1 MGVGLRCRGAPR
13 RRPLWP
19 FGDRDRLL
27 ERARVELALH
37 AMDQAAALDPALE
50 LPASEIAE
58 ARALLSAG
66 EPDRPPPPD
75 GIGYRRGDVKI
86 ELGDGWSL
94 GVPGYF
100 RRSMIDG
107 GLSLVFAHG
116 PRLILATILS
126 GERRQGAGPR
136 RAPRREDVAE
146 RLNPDSVVFETEG
159 GVSWFDVERREGE
172 GRAPRLRLRGT
183 SVAPDGEALLS
194 VGFADEAELEWAK
207 AVLNS
212 LVWEG
217 PAT

>member
-66 EPDRPPPPD
+66 EPDRPPPPPD
-75 GIGYRRGDVKI
+75 GIDYRRGD
-86 ELGDGWSL
+86 

-183 SVAPDGEALLS
+183 SVAPDGETLLS

>member
-1 MGVGLRCRGAPR
+1 
-13 RRPLWP
+13 
-19 FGDRDRLL
+19 LL

-66 EPDRPPPPD
+66 EPDRPPPPPD
-75 GIGYRRGDVKI
+75 GIDYRRGD
-86 ELGDGWSL
+86 

-146 RLNPDSVVFETEG
+146 RLSPDSVVFETEG

-172 GRAPRLRLRGT
+172 GRAGPEAARDVRGAGRRGAPLGRLRGRGGAR
-183 SVAPDGEALLS
+183 VGEGGPEQPGLGGAGDLVGAPV
-194 VGFADEAELEWAK
+194 VGGVSGVQRDSRPGSRSRRTL
-207 AVLNS
+207 
-212 LVWEG
+212 
-217 PAT
+217 